1 MLAGFPRSP
10 QATESI
16 ASFFVTT
23 EFRLLKNQRHSRESA
38 EDQFPATLILEADS
52 CRLAASRLLIYVVI
66 SRRALA
72 PGYSYRAART
82 GR

>member
-1 MLAGFPRSP
+1 MLAGFSHSP

-38 EDQFPATLILEADS
+38 SDRFPVTLILEADS
-52 CRLAASRLLIYVVI
+52 CRLID
-66 SRRALA
+66 
-72 PGYSYRAART
+72 
-82 GR
+82 